1 MPQPLHALGCFTAD
15 VATYILQPVDW
26 LARSASVPCIGL
38 TLDLIVLFIQLL
50 RGSSL
55 SPGVRE
61 SSSKAQRW
69 DPGTSAS
76 PSRYRHIYYVLVG
89 LTTVTRCV
97 PSNPDAHPLGRG
109 LFLIQLPFLILRGR
123 GAHNNGN
130 ITSLSMMKPQLFPHK
145 DG

>member
-15 VATYILQPVDW
+15 IATYVLQPVGW
-26 LARSASVPCIGL
+26 LARPASVPCIGL
-38 TLDLIVLFIQLL
+38 TLDLIIPFIQLL

-69 DPGTSAS
+69 DQGTSANPSLESAVALSMYIKLSLFGASNSKLDFSSLDNGARCLLTLS
-76 PSRYRHIYYVLVG
+76 PWV
-89 LTTVTRCV
+89 
-97 PSNPDAHPLGRG
+97 
-109 LFLIQLPFLILRGR
+109 
-123 GAHNNGN
+123 NGN
-130 ITSLSMMKPQLFPHK
+130 ATSLSMTKPQLFPHK